1 MTLRNQNLGTTED
14 IKWKTSFQFQNN
26 ARWIKDQTQDDLFHV
41 SFIYDNPVGHKIVV
55 ETANTDSPQNGSG
68 VVPTHETMSNV
79 IVGWDN
85 YVVSSGAITVF
96 YEWNSGDITSSE
108 VDAYVSWLQTANMG
122 ATVENIIK
130 TDTSLSHDFVAGNIT
145 GGLHSL
151 IRYQLN
157 AKVTLSIWDAN
168 TKIGCFLRPQRKH
181 LDWSTGSYTVAGGE
195 TVNVDKQGS
204 DCYVSLVGDGLRV
217 SGVTKDDMSILKLTS
232 DSIIVENTGTETRK
246 IGVIWRD

>member
-26 ARWIKDQTQDDLFHV
+26 ARWIKDETQDDLFHV

-55 ETANTDSPQNGSG
+55 ETANTDSPQNDAG
-68 VVPTHETMSNV
+68 VVPTHETMSSV

-108 VDAYVSWLQTANMG
+108 VDAYVSWLQAANMG
-122 ATVENIIK
+122 ATVENIVK
-130 TDTSLSHDFVAGNIT
+130 TDTSLSHDFVAGNTT

-157 AKVTLSIWDAN
+157 AKVTLSIRDAN
-168 TKIGCFLRPQRKH
+168 TKIGCFLRPHRRH
-181 LDWSTGSYTVAGGE
+181 LDWSTGSYSIRGGE
-195 TVNVDKQGS
+195 SLTINKSGNE
-204 DCYVSLVGDGLRV
+204 CYLSFVGDSFSIGDTIV
-217 SGVTKDDMSILKLTS
+217 DDMAVKRLTS
-232 DSIIVENTGTETRK
+232 DSVTVANTGTGTRK
-246 IGVIWRD
+246 IGVIWRE

>member
-26 ARWIKDQTQDDLFHV
+26 ARWIKDGTQSDLFHV

-55 ETANTDSPQNGSG
+55 ETANTDSPQNDAG

-108 VDAYVSWLQTANMG
+108 VDAYVSWLQAANMG
-122 ATVENIIK
+122 ATVENIVK
-130 TDTSLSHDFVAGNIT
+130 TDTSLSHDFVAGNAT

-157 AKVTLSIWDAN
+157 AKVTLSIRDAN
-168 TKIGCFLRPQRKH
+168 TKIGCFLRPHRRH
-181 LDWSTGSYTVAGGE
+181 LDWSTGSYSIRGGE
-195 TVNVDKQGS
+195 SLTINKSGS
-204 DCYVSLVGDGLRV
+204 ECYLSFVGDTFSIGGTAV
-217 SGVTKDDMSILKLTS
+217 DDMAIKKLTS
-232 DSIIVENTGTETRK
+232 DSVTVQNTGAEARK
-246 IGVIWRD
+246 IGVIWRG